1 MHEGGVV
8 VDAVDLYCAKFAGR
22 LAVTLSAAVVG
33 SLLGLALSAVG
44 AWGLRDLWSVG
55 WLAGVRFFFGI
66 VCALLIMTRMPPAIR
81 SRPSTTR
88 APSRRAARAWGSS

>member
-22 LAVTLSAAVVG
+22 LAVTLSAAVAG

-44 AWGLRDLWSVG
+44 VWLCDVWSVG
-55 WLAGVRFFFGI
+55 WLAC
-66 VCALLIMTRMPPAIR
+66 VCLDCPCVAHHYTHAARVH